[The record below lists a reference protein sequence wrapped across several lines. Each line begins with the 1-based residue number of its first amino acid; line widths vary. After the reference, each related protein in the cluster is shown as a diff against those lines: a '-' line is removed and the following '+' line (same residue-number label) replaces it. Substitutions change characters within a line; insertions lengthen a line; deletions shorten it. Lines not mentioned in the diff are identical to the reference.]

1 VRSTD
6 EGGATDDLQFLDQT
20 SIKLGSSTYRWLNL
34 KRFSLGTDMA
44 DADAIS
50 ALVRH
55 VRYRDT
61 YCAPAD
67 LWEPAEDIHGPYWLH
82 RITVE
87 AFKPTTRDSAK
98 AVIAEWADEYGQPG
112 EVNLTALADA
122 ADAVFDVASAVF
134 ELADLRAWAQHEWGF
149 VLGDFHEF
157 VTLDRARHTLT
168 LMVASED

>member
-1 VRSTD
+1 MRSTD
-6 EGGATDDLQFLDQT
+6 QGGATQDLQFLDRT
-20 SIKLGSSTYRWLNL
+20 SIRLGGSTYRWLDL
-34 KRFSLGTDMA
+34 KRFSLETEMGH
-44 DADAIS
+44 ADAIS

-67 LWEPAEDIHGPYWLH
+67 LWEPAVDIHGPYWLH

-87 AFKPTTRDSAK
+87 AFKPTTRGSAK
-98 AVIAEWADEYGQPG
+98 AVIAEWAHEYGQPG
-112 EVNLTALADA
+112 EVNLPALTDA
-122 ADAVFDVASAVF
+122 AYAVFDAASAVF

-168 LMVASED
+168 LVVASED